1 MGLFRHPHLTRGV
14 VHTSEGA
21 FRIERG
27 VADVP
32 DDIGEALGWNRIEE
46 ESEPAAAIT
55 RTSARR
61 SPEPNHAGAA

>member
-27 VADVP
+27 VAEVP
-32 DDIGEALGWNRIEE
+32 DEIGEALGWIRIEE
-46 ESEPAAAIT
+46 ESKAAAAT
-55 RTSARR
+55 PGPAGPRPDR
-61 SPEPNHAGAA
+61 NHAGAA